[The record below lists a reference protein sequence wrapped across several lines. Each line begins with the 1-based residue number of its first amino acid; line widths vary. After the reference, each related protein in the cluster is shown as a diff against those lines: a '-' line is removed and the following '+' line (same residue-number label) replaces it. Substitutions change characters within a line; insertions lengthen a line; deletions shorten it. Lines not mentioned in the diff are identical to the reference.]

1 MSEEQQHDDAAKSK
15 GTGIGGMLTILGAY
29 FVKILCALLLGFIK
43 GVKFIVTEIKEL
55 ILFFARGVR
64 WLYRDLSAP
73 MKERMA
79 LNRELQREMNAA
91 RKIDHETY
99 KAASKKFWLSYIF
112 GKSGL
117 FFTSLNYLLPVISII
132 VLVSVIRYGKGIE
145 YGISV
150 EYKGKEIGVINAESD
165 FDEAGREIKQRIS
178 YAGAESDTF
187 DYSANLSLRLI
198 SGGDKMLTA
207 TQLANEMLAASD
219 EELSEAYGVYIDGN
233 FIGAVVDKDAIQEA
247 LDENLLKY
255 HIEGTVKDV
264 SYKSE
269 IEYNKGMYLA
279 GSVMSEKQMIKLLT
293 SKKKKKSVYVAQSDD
308 TSATIAQKFSMDVK
322 ELEDMNAGL
331 SQGVRAG
338 RLVNVNETE
347 SYLPIK
353 YIREIELM
361 TFLDY
366 ETIEVE
372 TSELNLGARETLVKG
387 ERGEKINNIEIT
399 YVDGKEY
406 ARKTV
411 ASKITKVPVVEQIG
425 IGTYTARPYSADTKL
440 YGTGQFAWPVDG
452 GWVSD
457 VFISDRNHKGFDI
470 AADMGTDIYAAG
482 DGVVVSAGWNPGGYG
497 YFVMIDH
504 LDGYQTVYAHM
515 SQVYAVV
522 DTQVKRGQ
530 LIGAVGSTGDSTG
543 PHCHFEVRY
552 MGVCY
557 DPAQFMYTA
566 DYTEDM
572 DLSERTTDIYG
583 ETAETTTTEAYDE
596 YSEYDEYDEY
606 DEEGETTTKKTTKKK
621 TTTKKTTTKKTTTK
635 KTTAKKKT
643 TTTTTVFDEY

>member
-1 MSEEQQHDDAAKSK
+1 MGNNELDEASSDKRDRI
-15 GTGIGGMLTILGAY
+15 GFGGMITIIGAY
-29 FVKILCALLLGFIK
+29 FAKVLSAIILGFYK
-43 GVKFIVTEIKEL
+43 GFRFIFTEIKEL
-55 ILFFARGVR
+55 FLLFAKAVR
-64 WLYRDLSAP
+64 WLFRDLTAP
-73 MKERMA
+73 MKERME
-79 LNRELQREMNAA
+79 LNRELQREMRAA
-91 RKIDHETY
+91 KKESPEAY
-99 KAASKKFWLSYIF
+99 SAASKKFWKSYLF

-117 FFTSLNYLLPVISII
+117 VFTSLNYLLPIVSIF
-132 VLVSVIRYGKGIE
+132 VLISVIRYGSGIE

-150 EYKGKEIGVINAESD
+150 EYKEKELGVINAESD
-165 FDEAGREIKQRIS
+165 YDEAAREVRQRIS
-178 YAGAESDTF
+178 YLGSDKEKQNI
-187 DYSANLSLRLI
+187 DLNAQLSLKLI
-198 SGGDKMLTA
+198 SGGDKMLSA
-207 TQLANEMLAASD
+207 KQLANEILSASD
-219 EELSEAYGVYIDGN
+219 EELTEAYGVYIDGA
-233 FIGAVVDKDAIQEA
+233 FVGAVTDKDTVQEA

-255 HIEGTVKDV
+255 PIEGVVKDV
-264 SYKSE
+264 SYKND
-269 IEYNKGMYLA
+269 IEYASGMYLS
-279 GSVMSEKQMIKLLT
+279 GSVLDTKQMIKLLT
-293 SKKKKKSVYVAQSDD
+293 SSKKKKAVYVAQSDD

-331 SQGVRAG
+331 SKKCRPG
-338 RLVNVNETE
+338 RLINVTETE
-347 SYLPIK
+347 SYLPIQ
-353 YIREIELM
+353 YTREMELIS
-361 TFLDY
+361 FLDY

-387 ERGEKINNIEIT
+387 ERGEKVNSIEIT

-411 ASKITKVPVVEQIG
+411 KSKITKVPVVEQIG

-482 DGVVVSAGWNPGGYG
+482 DGEVVSAGWNPGGYG

-515 SQVYAVV
+515 SQVYA
-522 DTQVKRGQ
+522 TTGTPVKRGQ

-552 MGVCY
+552 MGICY
-557 DPAQFMYTA
+557 DPAKFMYTA

-572 DLSERTTDIYG
+572 DLSERTTTAVVTDEYG
-583 ETAETTTTEAYDE
+583 NVITNETTTVTAVETDESTE
-596 YSEYDEYDEY
+596 S
-606 DEEGETTTKKTTKKK
+606 TKK

-635 KTTAKKKT
+635 KETTKKT
-643 TTTTTVFDEY
+643 TTTKTAVEQATH

>member
-1 MSEEQQHDDAAKSK
+1 MSDEQQNASSADNQKSP
-15 GTGIGGMLTILGAY
+15 GFGGMLTILGAY
-29 FVKILCALLLGFIK
+29 FPKLIAAILLGFISRLQIH
-43 GVKFIVTEIKEL
+43 FTEIKY
-55 ILFFARGVR
+55 ISVLFAKAVR
-64 WLYRDLSAP
+64 WIFRDLTAP
-73 MKERMA
+73 MKERIA
-79 LNRELQREMNAA
+79 LNHELQKEMAA
-91 RKIDHETY
+91 AKKTNHEAY
-99 KAASKKFWLSYIF
+99 KAASKKFWLSYLF

-117 FFTSLNYLLPVISII
+117 VFTSLNYLLPVVSII
-132 VLVSVIRYGKGIE
+132 ILISVIRYGKSME
-145 YGISV
+145 YGIRV
-150 EYKGKEIGVINAESD
+150 EYKGQELGVINAEAD
-165 FDEAGREIKQRIS
+165 YDEAAREVKQRIS
-178 YAGAESDTF
+178 YAGEETDTF
-187 DYSANLSLRLI
+187 DLNANFSLKLI
-198 SGGDKMLTA
+198 SGGDKMLSSK
-207 TQLANEMLAASD
+207 QLANEILSASD
-219 EELSEAYGVYIDGN
+219 EELSEAYGVYIDGV
-233 FIGAVVDKDAIQEA
+233 FVGAVKDKDPIQEA

-255 HIEGTVKDV
+255 PIEGIVKDV
-264 SYKSE
+264 SYKNN
-269 IEYNKGMYLA
+269 IEYTKGMFLA
-279 GSVMSEKQMIKLLT
+279 ESVLPERQMIKLLT
-293 SKKKKKSVYVAQSDD
+293 SSKKKKAVYVAQSDD
-308 TSATIAQKFSMDVK
+308 TSATIAQKFSMNVR

-331 SQGVRAG
+331 SKGCRAG
-338 RLVNVNETE
+338 RLINVNETE

-353 YIREIELM
+353 YIREMELVS
-361 TFLDY
+361 FLDY

-372 TSELNLGARETLVKG
+372 TSELNLGTRETLVKG
-387 ERGEKINNIEIT
+387 ERGEKVNSIEIT

-411 ASKITKVPVVEQIG
+411 GSKITKVPVVEQIG

-530 LIGAVGSTGDSTG
+530 LIGAIGSTGDSTG

-583 ETAETTTTEAYDE
+583 ETVTTTTAEDYYDE
-596 YSEYDEYDEY
+596 YG
-606 DEEGETTTKKTTKKK
+606 EETEETES
-621 TTTKKTTTKKTTTK
+621 TTKKTTTKKKSKKTTTK
-635 KTTAKKKT
+635 KNSTAKKT
-643 TTTTTVFDEY
+643 TTTTAEPTEKATH

>member
-1 MSEEQQHDDAAKSK
+1 MSDEQQNLSDSKSSESA
-15 GTGIGGMLTILGAY
+15 GFGGMLTIVGAY
-29 FVKILCALLLGFIK
+29 FLKVLSAVLLGFIK
-43 GVKFIVTEIKEL
+43 GLGFIFTELKELL
-55 ILFFARGVR
+55 ILFAKAIR
-64 WLYRDLSAP
+64 WIFRDLTAP
-73 MKERMA
+73 MKERIA
-79 LNRELQREMNAA
+79 LNRELQKEMAA
-91 RKIDHETY
+91 AKKIDQTAY
-99 KAASKKFWLSYIF
+99 KAASRKFWKSYIF

-117 FFTSLNYLLPVISII
+117 FFTSLNYLLPIISII
-132 VLVSVIRYGKGIE
+132 ILISVIRYGSGIE

-150 EYKGKEIGVINAESD
+150 EYKGKELGVINAESD
-165 FDEAGREIKQRIS
+165 YDEASREIKQRIS
-178 YAGAESDTF
+178 YAGADSDSF
-187 DYSANLSLRLI
+187 DLNADLSLKLI
-198 SGGDKMLTA
+198 SGEDKMLTA
-207 TQLANEMLAASD
+207 RQLANEILAASD
-219 EELSEAYGVYIDGN
+219 EELSEGFGVYIDGN
-233 FIGAVVDKDAIQEA
+233 FVGAVKDKDAVQEA

-255 HIEGTVKDV
+255 PIEGVVKEV
-264 SYKSE
+264 TYKND
-269 IEYNKGMYLA
+269 IEYVKGMFLT
-279 GSVMSEKQMIKLLT
+279 GSVLPEKQMIKLLT
-293 SKKKKKSVYVAQSDD
+293 SSKKKKAVYVAQSDD
-308 TSATIAQKFSMDVK
+308 TSATIAQKFSMDVN

-331 SQGVRAG
+331 SKACRPG
-338 RLVNVNETE
+338 RLVNVTETE

-353 YIREIELM
+353 YIREIELIS
-361 TFLDY
+361 FLDY

-372 TSELNLGARETLVKG
+372 TSELNLGTRETLVKG
-387 ERGEKINNIEIT
+387 ERGEKVNNIEIT

-406 ARKTV
+406 ARRNV
-411 ASKITKVPVVEQIG
+411 GSKITKVPVVEQIG
-425 IGTYTARPYSADTKL
+425 IGTYKARPYSADTKL

-470 AADMGTDIYAAG
+470 AADTGTDIYAAG

-515 SQVYAVV
+515 SQVYAIV

-572 DLSERTTDIYG
+572 DVSERTTDIYG
-583 ETAETTTTEAYDE
+583 ETAETTTTTVLDE
-596 YSEYDEYDEY
+596 LTESISEE
-606 DEEGETTTKKTTKKK
+606 KTTK
-621 TTTKKTTTKKTTTK
+621 KKTTTK

-643 TTTTTVFDEY
+643 TTTTSVYVERATH

>member
-1 MSEEQQHDDAAKSK
+1 MSDEQQNASSADNQKSP
-15 GTGIGGMLTILGAY
+15 GFGGMLTILGAY
-29 FVKILCALLLGFIK
+29 FLKLIAAILLGFISSF
-43 GVKFIVTEIKEL
+43 KFIFTEIKY
-55 ILFFARGVR
+55 ISVLFAKAVR
-64 WLYRDLSAP
+64 WIFRDLTAP
-73 MKERMA
+73 MKERIA
-79 LNRELQREMNAA
+79 LNHELQKEMAA
-91 RKIDHETY
+91 AKKTNHEAY
-99 KAASKKFWLSYIF
+99 KAASKKFWLSYLF

-117 FFTSLNYLLPVISII
+117 VFTSLNYLLPVVSII
-132 VLVSVIRYGKGIE
+132 ILISVIRYGKSME
-145 YGISV
+145 YGIRV
-150 EYKGKEIGVINAESD
+150 EYKGQELGVINAEAD
-165 FDEAGREIKQRIS
+165 YDEAAREVKQRIS
-178 YAGAESDTF
+178 YAGEETDTF
-187 DYSANLSLRLI
+187 DLNANFSLKLI
-198 SGGDKMLTA
+198 SGGDKMLSSK
-207 TQLANEMLAASD
+207 QLANEILSASD
-219 EELSEAYGVYIDGN
+219 EELSEAYGVYIDGV
-233 FIGAVVDKDAIQEA
+233 FVGAVKDKDPIQEA

-255 HIEGTVKDV
+255 PIEGIVKDV
-264 SYKSE
+264 SYKNN
-269 IEYNKGMYLA
+269 IEYTKGMFLA
-279 GSVMSEKQMIKLLT
+279 ESVLPERQMIKLLT
-293 SKKKKKSVYVAQSDD
+293 SSKKKKAVYVAQSDD
-308 TSATIAQKFSMDVK
+308 TSATIAQKFSMNVR

-331 SQGVRAG
+331 SKGCRAG
-338 RLVNVNETE
+338 RLINVNETE

-353 YIREIELM
+353 YIREMELVS
-361 TFLDY
+361 FLDY

-372 TSELNLGARETLVKG
+372 TSELNLGTRETLVKG
-387 ERGEKINNIEIT
+387 ERGEKVNSIEIT

-411 ASKITKVPVVEQIG
+411 GSKITKVPVVEQIG
-425 IGTYTARPYSADTKL
+425 IGTYKARPYSADTKL

-530 LIGAVGSTGDSTG
+530 LIGAIGSTGDSTG

-583 ETAETTTTEAYDE
+583 ETVTTTTAEDYYDE
-596 YSEYDEYDEY
+596 YG
-606 DEEGETTTKKTTKKK
+606 EETEETES
-621 TTTKKTTTKKTTTK
+621 TTKKTTTKKKSKKTTTK
-635 KTTAKKKT
+635 KNSTAKKT
-643 TTTTTVFDEY
+643 TTTTAEPTEKATH

>member
-1 MSEEQQHDDAAKSK
+1 MSDEQQNLSDSKSSESA
-15 GTGIGGMLTILGAY
+15 GFGGMLTIVGAY
-29 FVKILCALLLGFIK
+29 FLKVLSAVLLGFIK
-43 GVKFIVTEIKEL
+43 GLGFIFTELKELL
-55 ILFFARGVR
+55 ILFAKAIR
-64 WLYRDLSAP
+64 WIFRDLTAP
-73 MKERMA
+73 MKERIA
-79 LNRELQREMNAA
+79 LNRELQKEMAA
-91 RKIDHETY
+91 AKKIDRTAY
-99 KAASKKFWLSYIF
+99 KAASRKFWKSYIF

-117 FFTSLNYLLPVISII
+117 FFTSLNYLLPIISII
-132 VLVSVIRYGKGIE
+132 ILISVIRYGSGIE

-150 EYKGKEIGVINAESD
+150 EYKGKELGVINAESD
-165 FDEAGREIKQRIS
+165 YDEASREIKQRIS
-178 YAGAESDTF
+178 YAGADSDSF
-187 DYSANLSLRLI
+187 DLNADLSLKLI
-198 SGGDKMLTA
+198 SGEDKMLTA
-207 TQLANEMLAASD
+207 RQLANEILAASD
-219 EELSEAYGVYIDGN
+219 EELSEGFGVYIDGN
-233 FIGAVVDKDAIQEA
+233 FVGAVKDKDAVQEA

-255 HIEGTVKDV
+255 PIEGVVKEV
-264 SYKSE
+264 TYKND
-269 IEYNKGMYLA
+269 IEYVKGMFLT
-279 GSVMSEKQMIKLLT
+279 GSVLPEKQMIKLLT
-293 SKKKKKSVYVAQSDD
+293 SSKKKKAVYVAQSDD
-308 TSATIAQKFSMDVK
+308 TSATIAQKFSMDVN

-331 SQGVRAG
+331 SKACRPG
-338 RLVNVNETE
+338 RLVNVTETE

-353 YIREIELM
+353 YIREIELIS
-361 TFLDY
+361 FLDY

-372 TSELNLGARETLVKG
+372 TSELNLGTRETLVKG
-387 ERGEKINNIEIT
+387 ERGEKVNNIEIT

-406 ARKTV
+406 ARRNV
-411 ASKITKVPVVEQIG
+411 GSKITKVPVVEQIG
-425 IGTYTARPYSADTKL
+425 IGTYKARPYSADTKL

-515 SQVYAVV
+515 SQVYAIV

-572 DLSERTTDIYG
+572 DVSERTTDIYG
-583 ETAETTTTEAYDE
+583 ETAETTTTTVLDE
-596 YSEYDEYDEY
+596 LTESISEE
-606 DEEGETTTKKTTKKK
+606 KTTK
-621 TTTKKTTTKKTTTK
+621 KKTTTK

-643 TTTTTVFDEY
+643 TTTTSVYVERATH

>member
-1 MSEEQQHDDAAKSK
+1 MGNGELDEASHDKRDR
-15 GTGIGGMLTILGAY
+15 IGFGGLITIIGAY
-29 FVKILCALLLGFIK
+29 FAKVLSAIVLGIIK
-43 GVKFIVTEIKEL
+43 GFRFIFTEIKEL
-55 ILFFARGVR
+55 FILFLKTVR
-64 WLYRDLSAP
+64 WLFRDLTAP
-73 MKERMA
+73 MKERA
-79 LNRELQREMNAA
+79 ELNRELQRDMRAA
-91 RKIDHETY
+91 KKESPEAY
-99 KAASKKFWLSYIF
+99 SAASKKFWRSYLF

-117 FFTSLNYLLPVISII
+117 VFTSLNYLLP
-132 VLVSVIRYGKGIE
+132 LVSIFVLISVLRYGTSLE

-150 EYKGKEIGVINAESD
+150 RHNNKELGVINAEAD
-165 FDEAGREIKQRIS
+165 YDEAVREVKQRLS
-178 YAGAESDTF
+178 YTGSDEEPVDLNADF
-187 DYSANLSLRLI
+187 SLKLI
-198 SGGDKMLTA
+198 SGEDKILNSK
-207 TQLANEMLAASD
+207 QLANAILSSSD
-219 EELSEAYGVYIDGN
+219 EELTEAYGVYIDGS
-233 FIGAVVDKDAIQEA
+233 FVGAVTDKDAVQEA

-255 HIEGTVKDV
+255 PIEGVVKDV
-264 SYKSE
+264 SYKND
-269 IEYNKGMYLA
+269 IEYTKGMYLS
-279 GSVMSEKQMIKLLT
+279 GSVLDDKQMIKLLT
-293 SKKKKKSVYVAQSDD
+293 SSKKKKAVYIAQSGD
-308 TSATIAQKFSMDVK
+308 TSALIAQKFSMDVK

-331 SQGVRAG
+331 SKKCRPG
-338 RLVNVNETE
+338 RLVNVTETE

-353 YIREIELM
+353 YTREMELIS
-361 TFLDY
+361 FLDY

-387 ERGEKINNIEIT
+387 ERGEKVNSIEIT

-411 ASKITKVPVVEQIG
+411 KSKITKVPVVEQIG

-482 DGVVVSAGWNPGGYG
+482 DGEVVSAGWNPGGYG

-515 SQVYAVV
+515 SQVYA
-522 DTQVKRGQ
+522 TTGTTVKRGQ

-552 MGVCY
+552 MGICY
-557 DPAQFMYTA
+557 DPAKFMYTA

-572 DLSERTTDIYG
+572 DLTARTSTAAVDESG
-583 ETAETTTTEAYDE
+583 NTVTTETTAVTSVSTSSSAKKSTTKKATSKKTSTTTTKA
-596 YSEYDEYDEY
+596 
-606 DEEGETTTKKTTKKK
+606 KKTKEATH
-621 TTTKKTTTKKTTTK
+621 
-635 KTTAKKKT
+635 
-643 TTTTTVFDEY
+643 

>member
-1 MSEEQQHDDAAKSK
+1 MSDEQQNLSDSKSSESA
-15 GTGIGGMLTILGAY
+15 GFGGMLTIVGAY
-29 FVKILCALLLGFIK
+29 FLKVLSAVLLGFIK
-43 GVKFIVTEIKEL
+43 GLGFIFTELKELL
-55 ILFFARGVR
+55 ILFAKAIR
-64 WLYRDLSAP
+64 WIFRDLTAP
-73 MKERMA
+73 MKERIA
-79 LNRELQREMNAA
+79 LNRELQKEMAA
-91 RKIDHETY
+91 AKKIDQTAY
-99 KAASKKFWLSYIF
+99 KAASRKFWKSYIF

-117 FFTSLNYLLPVISII
+117 FFTSLNYLLPIISII
-132 VLVSVIRYGKGIE
+132 ILISVIRYGSGIE

-150 EYKGKEIGVINAESD
+150 EYKGKELGVINAESD
-165 FDEAGREIKQRIS
+165 YDEASREIKQRIS
-178 YAGAESDTF
+178 YAGADSDSF
-187 DYSANLSLRLI
+187 DLNADLSLKLI
-198 SGGDKMLTA
+198 SGEDKMLTA
-207 TQLANEMLAASD
+207 RQLANEILAASD
-219 EELSEAYGVYIDGN
+219 EELSEGFGVYIDGN
-233 FIGAVVDKDAIQEA
+233 FIGAVKDKDAVQEA

-255 HIEGTVKDV
+255 PIEGVVKEV
-264 SYKSE
+264 TYKND
-269 IEYNKGMYLA
+269 IEYVKGMFLT
-279 GSVMSEKQMIKLLT
+279 GSVLPEKQMIKLLT
-293 SKKKKKSVYVAQSDD
+293 SSKKKKAVYVAQSDD
-308 TSATIAQKFSMDVK
+308 TSATIAQKFSMDVN

-331 SQGVRAG
+331 SKACRPG
-338 RLVNVNETE
+338 RLVNVTETE

-353 YIREIELM
+353 YIREIELIS
-361 TFLDY
+361 FLDY

-372 TSELNLGARETLVKG
+372 TSELNLGTRETLVKG
-387 ERGEKINNIEIT
+387 ERGEKVNNIEIT

-406 ARKTV
+406 ARRNV
-411 ASKITKVPVVEQIG
+411 GSKITKVPVVEQIG
-425 IGTYTARPYSADTKL
+425 IGTYKARPYSADTKL

-515 SQVYAVV
+515 SQVYAIV

-572 DLSERTTDIYG
+572 DVSERTTDIYG
-583 ETAETTTTEAYDE
+583 ETAETTTTTVLDE
-596 YSEYDEYDEY
+596 LTESISEE
-606 DEEGETTTKKTTKKK
+606 
-621 TTTKKTTTKKTTTK
+621 

-643 TTTTTVFDEY
+643 TTTTSVYVERATH

>member
-1 MSEEQQHDDAAKSK
+1 MMSDEQQNEPLTEESK
-15 GTGIGGMLTILGAY
+15 GAGFGGMLTILGAY
-29 FVKILCALLLGFIK
+29 FLKVLTAILLGFIR
-43 GVKFIVTEIKEL
+43 GLGFIFTEIKEL
-55 ILFFARGVR
+55 FILFAKALR
-64 WLYRDLSAP
+64 WIFRDLSAP
-73 MKERMA
+73 MKERIA
-79 LNRELQREMNAA
+79 LNRELQREMAA
-91 RKIDHETY
+91 AKKIDQDAY
-99 KAASKKFWLSYIF
+99 KAASKKFWKSYLF

-117 FFTSLNYLLPVISII
+117 IFTSLNYLLPIVSII
-132 VLVSVIRYGKGIE
+132 ILISVIRYGSGIE

-150 EYKGKEIGVINAESD
+150 EYKGKELGVINSESEY
-165 FDEAGREIKQRIS
+165 DEASREIRQRIS
-178 YAGAESDTF
+178 YAGADSDSF
-187 DYSANLSLRLI
+187 DLNADLSLKLI
-198 SGGDKMLTA
+198 SGGDKMLSSK
-207 TQLANEMLAASD
+207 QLANEILAASD
-219 EELSEAYGVYIDGN
+219 EELSEGYGVYIDGT
-233 FIGAVVDKDAIQEA
+233 FVGAVKDKDAVQEA

-255 HIEGTVKDV
+255 PIEGVVKDV
-264 SYKSE
+264 SYKND
-269 IEYNKGMYLA
+269 IEYAKGMYLA
-279 GSVMSEKQMIKLLT
+279 GSVLPERQMIKLLT
-293 SKKKKKSVYVAQSDD
+293 SSKKKKAVYVAQSGD

-331 SQGVRAG
+331 SKACRTG
-338 RLVNVNETE
+338 RLVNVTETE

-353 YIREIELM
+353 YIREIELIS
-361 TFLDY
+361 FLDY

-372 TSELNLGARETLVKG
+372 TSELNLGTRETLVKG
-387 ERGEKINNIEIT
+387 ERGEKVNSVEIT

-406 ARKTV
+406 ARRNV
-411 ASKITKVPVVEQIG
+411 GSKITKVPVVEQIG
-425 IGTYTARPYSADTKL
+425 IGTYKARPYSADTKL

-572 DLSERTTDIYG
+572 DLSERTTDING
-583 ETAETTTTEAYDE
+583 ETVTTTTTTAVG
-596 YSEYDEYDEY
+596 EYDEYGEDDELT
-606 DEEGETTTKKTTKKK
+606 ESTSKKTTKKK
-621 TTTKKTTTKKTTTK
+621 TTTKKTTTKKQ
-635 KTTAKKKT
+635 T
-643 TTTTTVFDEY
+643 TTTTTEFVEKATH

>member
-1 MSEEQQHDDAAKSK
+1 MGNGELDEASPDKRDR
-15 GTGIGGMLTILGAY
+15 IGFGGLITIIGAY
-29 FVKILCALLLGFIK
+29 FAKVLSAIVLGIIK
-43 GVKFIVTEIKEL
+43 GFRFIFTEIKEL
-55 ILFFARGVR
+55 FILFLKTVR
-64 WLYRDLSAP
+64 WLFRDLTAP
-73 MKERMA
+73 MKERA
-79 LNRELQREMNAA
+79 ELNRELQRDMRAA
-91 RKIDHETY
+91 KKESPEAY
-99 KAASKKFWLSYIF
+99 SAASKKFWRSYLF

-117 FFTSLNYLLPVISII
+117 VFTSLNYLLP
-132 VLVSVIRYGKGIE
+132 LVSIFVLISVLRYGTFLE

-150 EYKGKEIGVINAESD
+150 RHNNKELGVINAEAD
-165 FDEAGREIKQRIS
+165 YDEAVREVKQRLS
-178 YAGAESDTF
+178 YTGSDEEPVDLNADF
-187 DYSANLSLRLI
+187 SLKLI
-198 SGGDKMLTA
+198 SGEDKILNSK
-207 TQLANEMLAASD
+207 QLANAILSSSD
-219 EELSEAYGVYIDGN
+219 EELTEAYGVYIDGS
-233 FIGAVVDKDAIQEA
+233 FVGAVTDKDAVQEA

-255 HIEGTVKDV
+255 PIEGVVKDV
-264 SYKSE
+264 SYKND
-269 IEYNKGMYLA
+269 IEYAKGMYLS
-279 GSVMSEKQMIKLLT
+279 GSVLDDKQMIKLLT
-293 SKKKKKSVYVAQSDD
+293 SSKKKKAVYIAQSGD
-308 TSATIAQKFSMDVK
+308 TSALIAQKFSMDVK

-331 SQGVRAG
+331 SKKCRPG
-338 RLVNVNETE
+338 RLVNVTETE

-353 YIREIELM
+353 YTREMELIS
-361 TFLDY
+361 FLDY

-387 ERGEKINNIEIT
+387 ERGEKVNSIEIT

-411 ASKITKVPVVEQIG
+411 KSKITKVPVVEQIG

-482 DGVVVSAGWNPGGYG
+482 DGEVVSAGWNPGGYG

-515 SQVYAVV
+515 SQVYA
-522 DTQVKRGQ
+522 TTGTTVKRGQ

-552 MGVCY
+552 MGICY
-557 DPAQFMYTA
+557 DPAKFMYTA

-572 DLSERTTDIYG
+572 DLTARTS
-583 ETAETTTTEAYDE
+583 TAAADESGNTVTTETTAVTSVSTSSSAKK
-596 YSEYDEYDEY
+596 S
-606 DEEGETTTKKTTKKK
+606 TTKKTTSKKTST
-621 TTTKKTTTKKTTTK
+621 TTTKAKKTKEATH
-635 KTTAKKKT
+635 
-643 TTTTTVFDEY
+643 

>member
-1 MSEEQQHDDAAKSK
+1 MSDEQQNLSDSKSSESA
-15 GTGIGGMLTILGAY
+15 GFGGMLTIVGAY
-29 FVKILCALLLGFIK
+29 FLKVLSAVLLGFIK
-43 GVKFIVTEIKEL
+43 GLGFIFTELKELL
-55 ILFFARGVR
+55 ILFAKAIR
-64 WLYRDLSAP
+64 WIFRDLTAP
-73 MKERMA
+73 MKERIA
-79 LNRELQREMNAA
+79 LNRELQKEMAA
-91 RKIDHETY
+91 AKKIDQTAY
-99 KAASKKFWLSYIF
+99 KAASRKFWKSYIF

-117 FFTSLNYLLPVISII
+117 FFTSLNYLLPIISII
-132 VLVSVIRYGKGIE
+132 ILISVIRYGSGIE

-150 EYKGKEIGVINAESD
+150 EYKGKELGVINAESD
-165 FDEAGREIKQRIS
+165 YDEASREIKQRIS
-178 YAGAESDTF
+178 YAGADSDSF
-187 DYSANLSLRLI
+187 DLNADLSLKLI
-198 SGGDKMLTA
+198 SGEDKMLTA
-207 TQLANEMLAASD
+207 RQLANEILAASD
-219 EELSEAYGVYIDGN
+219 EELSEGFGVYIDGN
-233 FIGAVVDKDAIQEA
+233 FIGAVKDKDAVQEA

-255 HIEGTVKDV
+255 PIEGVVKEV
-264 SYKSE
+264 TYKND
-269 IEYNKGMYLA
+269 IEYVKGMFLT
-279 GSVMSEKQMIKLLT
+279 GSVLPEKQMIKLLT
-293 SKKKKKSVYVAQSDD
+293 SSKKKKAVYVAQSDD
-308 TSATIAQKFSMDVK
+308 TSATIAQKFSMDVN

-331 SQGVRAG
+331 SKACRPG
-338 RLVNVNETE
+338 RLVNVTETE

-353 YIREIELM
+353 YIREIELIS
-361 TFLDY
+361 FLDY

-372 TSELNLGARETLVKG
+372 TSELNLGTRETLVKG
-387 ERGEKINNIEIT
+387 ERGEKVNNIEIT

-406 ARKTV
+406 ARRNV
-411 ASKITKVPVVEQIG
+411 GSKITKVPVVEQIG
-425 IGTYTARPYSADTKL
+425 IGTYKARPYSADTKL

-482 DGVVVSAGWNPGGYG
+482 DGVVVSARWNPGGYG

-515 SQVYAVV
+515 SQVYAIV

-530 LIGAVGSTGDSTG
+530 LIGAIGSTGDSTG

-572 DLSERTTDIYG
+572 DVSERTTDIYG
-583 ETAETTTTEAYDE
+583 ETAETTTTTVLDE
-596 YSEYDEYDEY
+596 LTESISEE
-606 DEEGETTTKKTTKKK
+606 KTTK
-621 TTTKKTTTKKTTTK
+621 KKTTTK

-643 TTTTTVFDEY
+643 TTITSVYVERATH

>member
-1 MSEEQQHDDAAKSK
+1 MSDEQQNLSDSKSSESA
-15 GTGIGGMLTILGAY
+15 GFGGMLTIVGAY
-29 FVKILCALLLGFIK
+29 FLKVLSAVLLGFIK
-43 GVKFIVTEIKEL
+43 GLGFIFTELKELL
-55 ILFFARGVR
+55 ILFAKAIR
-64 WLYRDLSAP
+64 WIFRDLTAP
-73 MKERMA
+73 MKERIA
-79 LNRELQREMNAA
+79 LNRELQKEMAA
-91 RKIDHETY
+91 AKKIDQTAY
-99 KAASKKFWLSYIF
+99 KAASRKFWKSYIF

-117 FFTSLNYLLPVISII
+117 FFTSLNYLLPIISII
-132 VLVSVIRYGKGIE
+132 ILISVIRYGSGIE

-150 EYKGKEIGVINAESD
+150 EYKGKELGVINAESD
-165 FDEAGREIKQRIS
+165 YDEASREIKQRIS
-178 YAGAESDTF
+178 YAGADSDSF
-187 DYSANLSLRLI
+187 DLNADLSLKLI
-198 SGGDKMLTA
+198 SGEDKMLTA
-207 TQLANEMLAASD
+207 RQLANEILAASD
-219 EELSEAYGVYIDGN
+219 EELSEGFGVYIDGN
-233 FIGAVVDKDAIQEA
+233 FIGAVKDKDAVQEA

-255 HIEGTVKDV
+255 PIEGVVKEV
-264 SYKSE
+264 TYKND
-269 IEYNKGMYLA
+269 IEYVKGMFLT
-279 GSVMSEKQMIKLLT
+279 GSVLPEKQMIKLLT
-293 SKKKKKSVYVAQSDD
+293 SSKKKKAVYVAQSDD
-308 TSATIAQKFSMDVK
+308 TSATIAQKFSMDVN

-331 SQGVRAG
+331 SKACRPG
-338 RLVNVNETE
+338 RLVNVTETE

-353 YIREIELM
+353 YIREIELIS
-361 TFLDY
+361 FLDY

-372 TSELNLGARETLVKG
+372 TSELNLGTRETLVKG
-387 ERGEKINNIEIT
+387 ERGEKVNNIEIT

-406 ARKTV
+406 ARRNV
-411 ASKITKVPVVEQIG
+411 GSKITKVPVVEQIG
-425 IGTYTARPYSADTKL
+425 IGTYKARPYSADTKL

-515 SQVYAVV
+515 SQVYAIV

-530 LIGAVGSTGDSTG
+530 LIGAIGSTGDSTG

-572 DLSERTTDIYG
+572 DVSERTTDIYG
-583 ETAETTTTEAYDE
+583 ETAETTTTTVLDE
-596 YSEYDEYDEY
+596 LTESISEE
-606 DEEGETTTKKTTKKK
+606 KTTK
-621 TTTKKTTTKKTTTK
+621 KKTTTK

-643 TTTTTVFDEY
+643 TTTTSVYVERATH

>member
-1 MSEEQQHDDAAKSK
+1 MSDEQQNASSADNQKSP
-15 GTGIGGMLTILGAY
+15 GFGGMLTILGAY
-29 FVKILCALLLGFIK
+29 FLKLIAAILLGFISSF
-43 GVKFIVTEIKEL
+43 KFIFTEIKY
-55 ILFFARGVR
+55 ISVLFAKAVR
-64 WLYRDLSAP
+64 WIFRDLTAP
-73 MKERMA
+73 MKERIA
-79 LNRELQREMNAA
+79 LNHELQKEMAA
-91 RKIDHETY
+91 AKKTNHEAY
-99 KAASKKFWLSYIF
+99 KAASKKFWLSYLF

-117 FFTSLNYLLPVISII
+117 VFTSLNYLLPVVSII
-132 VLVSVIRYGKGIE
+132 ILISVIRYGKSME
-145 YGISV
+145 YGIRV
-150 EYKGKEIGVINAESD
+150 EYKGQELGVINAEAD
-165 FDEAGREIKQRIS
+165 YDEAAREVKQRIS
-178 YAGAESDTF
+178 YAGEETDTF
-187 DYSANLSLRLI
+187 DLNANFSLKLI
-198 SGGDKMLTA
+198 SGGDKMLSSK
-207 TQLANEMLAASD
+207 QLANEILSASD
-219 EELSEAYGVYIDGN
+219 EELSEAYGVYIDGV
-233 FIGAVVDKDAIQEA
+233 FVGAVKDKDPIQEA

-255 HIEGTVKDV
+255 PIEGIVKDV
-264 SYKSE
+264 SYKNN
-269 IEYNKGMYLA
+269 IEYTKGMFLA
-279 GSVMSEKQMIKLLT
+279 GSVLPERQMIKLLT
-293 SKKKKKSVYVAQSDD
+293 SSKKKKAVYVAQSDD
-308 TSATIAQKFSMDVK
+308 TSATIAQKFSMNVR

-331 SQGVRAG
+331 SKGCRAG
-338 RLVNVNETE
+338 RLINVNETE

-353 YIREIELM
+353 YIREMELVS
-361 TFLDY
+361 FLDY

-372 TSELNLGARETLVKG
+372 TSELNLGTRETLVKG
-387 ERGEKINNIEIT
+387 ERGEKVNSIEIT

-411 ASKITKVPVVEQIG
+411 GSKITKVPVVEQIG
-425 IGTYTARPYSADTKL
+425 IGTYKARPYSADTKL

-530 LIGAVGSTGDSTG
+530 LIGAIGSTGDSTG

-583 ETAETTTTEAYDE
+583 ETVTTTTAEDYYDE
-596 YSEYDEYDEY
+596 YG
-606 DEEGETTTKKTTKKK
+606 EETEETES
-621 TTTKKTTTKKTTTK
+621 TTKKTTTKKKSKKTTTK
-635 KTTAKKKT
+635 KNSTAKKT
-643 TTTTTVFDEY
+643 TTTTAEPTEKATH

>member
-1 MSEEQQHDDAAKSK
+1 MSDEQQNLSDSKSSESA
-15 GTGIGGMLTILGAY
+15 GFGGMLTIVGAY
-29 FVKILCALLLGFIK
+29 FLKVLSAVLLGFIK
-43 GVKFIVTEIKEL
+43 GLGFIFTELKELL
-55 ILFFARGVR
+55 ILFAKAIR
-64 WLYRDLSAP
+64 WIFRDLTAP
-73 MKERMA
+73 MKERIA
-79 LNRELQREMNAA
+79 LNRELQKEMAA
-91 RKIDHETY
+91 AKKIDQTAY
-99 KAASKKFWLSYIF
+99 KAASRKFWKSYIF

-117 FFTSLNYLLPVISII
+117 FFTSLNYLLPIISII
-132 VLVSVIRYGKGIE
+132 ILISVIRYGSGIE

-150 EYKGKEIGVINAESD
+150 EYKGKELGVINAESD
-165 FDEAGREIKQRIS
+165 YDEASREIKQRIS
-178 YAGAESDTF
+178 YAGADSDSF
-187 DYSANLSLRLI
+187 DLNADLSLKLI
-198 SGGDKMLTA
+198 SGEDKMLTA
-207 TQLANEMLAASD
+207 RQLANEILAASD
-219 EELSEAYGVYIDGN
+219 EELSEGFGVYIDGN
-233 FIGAVVDKDAIQEA
+233 FIGAVKDKDAVQEA

-255 HIEGTVKDV
+255 PIEGVVKEV
-264 SYKSE
+264 TYKND
-269 IEYNKGMYLA
+269 IEYVKGMFLT
-279 GSVMSEKQMIKLLT
+279 GSVLPEKQMIKLLT
-293 SKKKKKSVYVAQSDD
+293 SSKKKKAVYVAQSDD
-308 TSATIAQKFSMDVK
+308 TSATIAQKFSMDVN

-331 SQGVRAG
+331 SKACRPG
-338 RLVNVNETE
+338 RLVNVTETE

-353 YIREIELM
+353 YIREIELIS
-361 TFLDY
+361 FLDY

-372 TSELNLGARETLVKG
+372 TSELNLGTRETLVKG
-387 ERGEKINNIEIT
+387 ERGEKVNNIEIT

-406 ARKTV
+406 ARRNV
-411 ASKITKVPVVEQIG
+411 GSKITKVPVVEQIG
-425 IGTYTARPYSADTKL
+425 IGTYKARPYSADTKL

-515 SQVYAVV
+515 SQVYAIV

-572 DLSERTTDIYG
+572 DVSERTTDIYG
-583 ETAETTTTEAYDE
+583 ETAETTTTTVLDE
-596 YSEYDEYDEY
+596 LTESISEE
-606 DEEGETTTKKTTKKK
+606 KTTK
-621 TTTKKTTTKKTTTK
+621 KKTTTK

-643 TTTTTVFDEY
+643 TTTTSVYVERATH

>member
-1 MSEEQQHDDAAKSK
+1 MSDEQQNEPLTEESK
-15 GTGIGGMLTILGAY
+15 GAGFGGMLTILGAY
-29 FVKILCALLLGFIK
+29 FLKVLTAILLGFIK
-43 GVKFIVTEIKEL
+43 GLGFIFTEIKEL
-55 ILFFARGVR
+55 FILFAKALR
-64 WLYRDLSAP
+64 WIFRDLSAP
-73 MKERMA
+73 MKERIA
-79 LNRELQREMNAA
+79 LNRELQREMAA
-91 RKIDHETY
+91 AKKIDQDAY
-99 KAASKKFWLSYIF
+99 KAASKRFWKSYLF

-117 FFTSLNYLLPVISII
+117 VFTSLNYLLPIVSII
-132 VLVSVIRYGKGIE
+132 ILISVIRYGSGIE
-145 YGISV
+145 YGISI
-150 EYKGKEIGVINAESD
+150 EYKGKELGVINSESEY
-165 FDEAGREIKQRIS
+165 DEASREIRQRIS
-178 YAGAESDTF
+178 YAGADSDSF
-187 DYSANLSLRLI
+187 DLNADLSLKLI
-198 SGGDKMLTA
+198 SGGDKMLSSK
-207 TQLANEMLAASD
+207 QLANEILAASD
-219 EELSEAYGVYIDGN
+219 EELSEGYGVYIDGT
-233 FIGAVVDKDAIQEA
+233 FVGAVKDKDAVQEA

-255 HIEGTVKDV
+255 PIEGVVKDV
-264 SYKSE
+264 SYKND
-269 IEYNKGMYLA
+269 IEYAKGMYLA
-279 GSVMSEKQMIKLLT
+279 GSVLPERQMIKLLT
-293 SKKKKKSVYVAQSDD
+293 SSKKKKAVYVAQSGD

-331 SQGVRAG
+331 SKACRTG
-338 RLVNVNETE
+338 RLVNVTETE

-353 YIREIELM
+353 YIREIELIS
-361 TFLDY
+361 FLDY

-372 TSELNLGARETLVKG
+372 TSELNLGTRETLVKG
-387 ERGEKINNIEIT
+387 ERGEKVNSIEIT

-406 ARKTV
+406 ARRNV
-411 ASKITKVPVVEQIG
+411 GSKITKVPVVEQIG
-425 IGTYTARPYSADTKL
+425 IGTYKARPYSADTKL

-572 DLSERTTDIYG
+572 DLSERTTDING
-583 ETAETTTTEAYDE
+583 ETVTTTTTTAV
-596 YSEYDEYDEY
+596 DEYDEY
-606 DEEGETTTKKTTKKK
+606 GEDDELTESTSKKTTKKK
-621 TTTKKTTTKKTTTK
+621 TTTKKTTTQKQ
-635 KTTAKKKT
+635 T
-643 TTTTTVFDEY
+643 TTTTTEFVEKATH

>member
-1 MSEEQQHDDAAKSK
+1 MSDEQQNLSDSKSSESA
-15 GTGIGGMLTILGAY
+15 GFGGMLTIVGAY
-29 FVKILCALLLGFIK
+29 FLKVLSAVLLGFIK
-43 GVKFIVTEIKEL
+43 GLGFIFTELKELL
-55 ILFFARGVR
+55 ILFAKAIR
-64 WLYRDLSAP
+64 WIFRDLTAP
-73 MKERMA
+73 MKERIA
-79 LNRELQREMNAA
+79 LNRELQKEMAA
-91 RKIDHETY
+91 AKKIDRTAY
-99 KAASKKFWLSYIF
+99 KAASRKFWKSYIF

-117 FFTSLNYLLPVISII
+117 FFTSLNYLLPIISII
-132 VLVSVIRYGKGIE
+132 ILISVIRYGSGIE

-150 EYKGKEIGVINAESD
+150 EYKGKELGVINAESD
-165 FDEAGREIKQRIS
+165 YDEASREIKQRIS
-178 YAGAESDTF
+178 YAGADSDSF
-187 DYSANLSLRLI
+187 DLNADLSLKLI
-198 SGGDKMLTA
+198 SGEDKMLTA
-207 TQLANEMLAASD
+207 RQLANEILAASD
-219 EELSEAYGVYIDGN
+219 EELSEGFGVYIDGN
-233 FIGAVVDKDAIQEA
+233 FIGAVKDKDAVQEA

-255 HIEGTVKDV
+255 PIEGVVKEV
-264 SYKSE
+264 TYKND
-269 IEYNKGMYLA
+269 IEYVKGMFLT
-279 GSVMSEKQMIKLLT
+279 GSVLPEKQMIKLLT
-293 SKKKKKSVYVAQSDD
+293 SSKKKKAVYVAQSDD
-308 TSATIAQKFSMDVK
+308 TSATIAQKFSMDVN

-331 SQGVRAG
+331 SKACRPG
-338 RLVNVNETE
+338 RLVNVTETE

-353 YIREIELM
+353 YIREIELIS
-361 TFLDY
+361 FLDY

-372 TSELNLGARETLVKG
+372 TSELNLGTRETLVKG
-387 ERGEKINNIEIT
+387 ERGEKVNNIEIT

-406 ARKTV
+406 ARRNV
-411 ASKITKVPVVEQIG
+411 GSKITKVPVVEQIG
-425 IGTYTARPYSADTKL
+425 IGTYKARPYSADTKL

-470 AADMGTDIYAAG
+470 AADIGTDIYAAG

-515 SQVYAVV
+515 SQVYAIV

-572 DLSERTTDIYG
+572 DVSERTTDIYG
-583 ETAETTTTEAYDE
+583 ETAETTTTTVLDE
-596 YSEYDEYDEY
+596 LTESISEE
-606 DEEGETTTKKTTKKK
+606 KTTK
-621 TTTKKTTTKKTTTK
+621 KKTTTK

-643 TTTTTVFDEY
+643 TTTTSVYVERATH

>member
-1 MSEEQQHDDAAKSK
+1 MSDEQQNLSDSKSSESA
-15 GTGIGGMLTILGAY
+15 GFGGMLTIVGAY
-29 FVKILCALLLGFIK
+29 FLKVLSAVLLGFIK
-43 GVKFIVTEIKEL
+43 GLGFIFTELKELL
-55 ILFFARGVR
+55 ILFAKAIR
-64 WLYRDLSAP
+64 WIFRDLTAP
-73 MKERMA
+73 MKERIA
-79 LNRELQREMNAA
+79 LNRELQKEMAA
-91 RKIDHETY
+91 AKKIDQTAY
-99 KAASKKFWLSYIF
+99 KAASRKFWKSYIF

-117 FFTSLNYLLPVISII
+117 FFTSLNYLLPIISII
-132 VLVSVIRYGKGIE
+132 ILISVIRYGSGIE

-150 EYKGKEIGVINAESD
+150 EYKGKELGVIKAESD
-165 FDEAGREIKQRIS
+165 YDEASREIKQRIS
-178 YAGAESDTF
+178 YAGADSDSF
-187 DYSANLSLRLI
+187 DLNADLSLKLI
-198 SGGDKMLTA
+198 SGEDKMLTA
-207 TQLANEMLAASD
+207 RQLANEILAASD
-219 EELSEAYGVYIDGN
+219 EELSEGFGVYIDGN
-233 FIGAVVDKDAIQEA
+233 FIGAVKDKDAVQEA

-255 HIEGTVKDV
+255 PIEGVVKEV
-264 SYKSE
+264 TYKND
-269 IEYNKGMYLA
+269 IEYVKGMFLT
-279 GSVMSEKQMIKLLT
+279 GSVLPEKQMIKLLT
-293 SKKKKKSVYVAQSDD
+293 SSKKKKAVYVAQSDD
-308 TSATIAQKFSMDVK
+308 TSATIAQKFSMDVN

-331 SQGVRAG
+331 SKACRPG
-338 RLVNVNETE
+338 RLVNVTETE

-353 YIREIELM
+353 YIREIELIS
-361 TFLDY
+361 FLDY

-372 TSELNLGARETLVKG
+372 TSELNLGTRETLVKG
-387 ERGEKINNIEIT
+387 ERGEKVNNIEIT

-406 ARKTV
+406 ARRNV
-411 ASKITKVPVVEQIG
+411 GSKITKVPVVEQIG
-425 IGTYTARPYSADTKL
+425 IGTYKARPYSADTKL

-515 SQVYAVV
+515 SQVYAIV

-572 DLSERTTDIYG
+572 DVSERTTDIYG
-583 ETAETTTTEAYDE
+583 ETAETTTTTVLDE
-596 YSEYDEYDEY
+596 LTESISEE
-606 DEEGETTTKKTTKKK
+606 KTTK
-621 TTTKKTTTKKTTTK
+621 KKTTTK

-643 TTTTTVFDEY
+643 TTTTSVYVERATH

>member
-1 MSEEQQHDDAAKSK
+1 MGNGELDEASHDKRDR
-15 GTGIGGMLTILGAY
+15 IGFGGLITIIGAY
-29 FVKILCALLLGFIK
+29 FAKVLSAIVLGIIK
-43 GVKFIVTEIKEL
+43 GFRFIFTEIKEL
-55 ILFFARGVR
+55 FILFLKTVR
-64 WLYRDLSAP
+64 WLFRDLTAP
-73 MKERMA
+73 MKERA
-79 LNRELQREMNAA
+79 ELNRELQRDMRAA
-91 RKIDHETY
+91 KKESPEAY
-99 KAASKKFWLSYIF
+99 SAASKKFWRSYLF

-117 FFTSLNYLLPVISII
+117 VFTSLNYLLP
-132 VLVSVIRYGKGIE
+132 LVSIFVLISVLRYGTFLE

-150 EYKGKEIGVINAESD
+150 RHNNKELGVINAEAD
-165 FDEAGREIKQRIS
+165 YDEAVREVKQRLS
-178 YAGAESDTF
+178 YTGSDEEPVDLNADF
-187 DYSANLSLRLI
+187 SLKLI
-198 SGGDKMLTA
+198 SGEDKILNSK
-207 TQLANEMLAASD
+207 QLANAILSSSD
-219 EELSEAYGVYIDGN
+219 EELTEAYGVYIDGS
-233 FIGAVVDKDAIQEA
+233 FVGAVTDKDAVQEA

-255 HIEGTVKDV
+255 PIEGVVKDV
-264 SYKSE
+264 SYKND
-269 IEYNKGMYLA
+269 IEYAKGMYLS
-279 GSVMSEKQMIKLLT
+279 GSVLDDKQMIKLLT
-293 SKKKKKSVYVAQSDD
+293 SSKKKKAVYIAQSGD
-308 TSATIAQKFSMDVK
+308 TSALIAQKFSMDVK

-331 SQGVRAG
+331 SKKCRPG
-338 RLVNVNETE
+338 RLVNVTETE

-353 YIREIELM
+353 YTREMELIS
-361 TFLDY
+361 FLDY

-387 ERGEKINNIEIT
+387 ERGEKVNSIEIT

-411 ASKITKVPVVEQIG
+411 KSKITKVPVVEQIG

-482 DGVVVSAGWNPGGYG
+482 DGEVVSAGWNPGGYG

-515 SQVYAVV
+515 SQVYA
-522 DTQVKRGQ
+522 TTGTPVKRGQ

-552 MGVCY
+552 MGICY
-557 DPAQFMYTA
+557 DPAKFMYTA

-572 DLSERTTDIYG
+572 DLSERTTTAVVTDEYG
-583 ETAETTTTEAYDE
+583 NIITNETTTVTAVETDKS
-596 YSEYDEYDEY
+596 SES
-606 DEEGETTTKKTTKKK
+606 TKK

-635 KTTAKKKT
+635 KSSTKKT
-643 TTTTTVFDEY
+643 TTTKTPVEQATH

>member
-1 MSEEQQHDDAAKSK
+1 MSDEQQNASSADNQKSP
-15 GTGIGGMLTILGAY
+15 GFGGMLTILGAY
-29 FVKILCALLLGFIK
+29 FLKLIAAILLGFISSF
-43 GVKFIVTEIKEL
+43 KFIFTEIKY
-55 ILFFARGVR
+55 ISVLFAKAVR
-64 WLYRDLSAP
+64 WIFRDLTAP
-73 MKERMA
+73 MKERIA
-79 LNRELQREMNAA
+79 LNHELQKEMAA
-91 RKIDHETY
+91 AKKTNHEAY
-99 KAASKKFWLSYIF
+99 KAASKKFWLSYLF

-117 FFTSLNYLLPVISII
+117 VFTSLNYLLPVVSII
-132 VLVSVIRYGKGIE
+132 ILISVIRYGKSME
-145 YGISV
+145 YGIRV
-150 EYKGKEIGVINAESD
+150 EYKGQELGVINAEAD
-165 FDEAGREIKQRIS
+165 YDEAAREVKQRIS
-178 YAGAESDTF
+178 YAGEETDTF
-187 DYSANLSLRLI
+187 DLNANFSLKLI
-198 SGGDKMLTA
+198 SGGDKMLSSK
-207 TQLANEMLAASD
+207 QLANEILSASD
-219 EELSEAYGVYIDGN
+219 EELSEAYGVYIDGV
-233 FIGAVVDKDAIQEA
+233 FVGAVKDKDPIQEA

-255 HIEGTVKDV
+255 PIEGIVKDV
-264 SYKSE
+264 SYKNN
-269 IEYNKGMYLA
+269 IEYTKGMFLA
-279 GSVMSEKQMIKLLT
+279 ESVLPERQMIKLLT
-293 SKKKKKSVYVAQSDD
+293 SSKKKKAVYVAQSDD
-308 TSATIAQKFSMDVK
+308 TSATIAQKFSMNVR

-331 SQGVRAG
+331 SKGCRAG
-338 RLVNVNETE
+338 RLINVNETE

-353 YIREIELM
+353 YIREMELVS
-361 TFLDY
+361 FLDY

-372 TSELNLGARETLVKG
+372 TSELNLGTRETLVKG
-387 ERGEKINNIEIT
+387 ERGEKVNSIEIT

-411 ASKITKVPVVEQIG
+411 GSKITKVPVVEQIG
-425 IGTYTARPYSADTKL
+425 IGTYKARPYSADTKL

-530 LIGAVGSTGDSTG
+530 LIGAIGSTGDSTG

-583 ETAETTTTEAYDE
+583 DTVTTTTAEDYYDE
-596 YSEYDEYDEY
+596 YG
-606 DEEGETTTKKTTKKK
+606 EETEETES
-621 TTTKKTTTKKTTTK
+621 TTKKTTTKKKSKKTTTK
-635 KTTAKKKT
+635 KNSTAKKT
-643 TTTTTVFDEY
+643 TTTTAEPTEKATH

>member
-1 MSEEQQHDDAAKSK
+1 MGNGELDEASPDKRDR
-15 GTGIGGMLTILGAY
+15 IGFGGLITIIGAY
-29 FVKILCALLLGFIK
+29 FAKVLSAIVLGIIK
-43 GVKFIVTEIKEL
+43 GFRFIFTEIKEL
-55 ILFFARGVR
+55 FILFLKTVR
-64 WLYRDLSAP
+64 WLFRDLTAP
-73 MKERMA
+73 MKERA
-79 LNRELQREMNAA
+79 ELNRELQRDMRAA
-91 RKIDHETY
+91 KKESPEAY
-99 KAASKKFWLSYIF
+99 SAASKKFWRSYLF

-117 FFTSLNYLLPVISII
+117 VFTSLNYLLP
-132 VLVSVIRYGKGIE
+132 LVSIFVLISVLRYGTSLE

-150 EYKGKEIGVINAESD
+150 RHNNKELGVINAEAD
-165 FDEAGREIKQRIS
+165 YDEAVREVKQRLS
-178 YAGAESDTF
+178 YTGSDEEPVDLNADF
-187 DYSANLSLRLI
+187 SLKLI
-198 SGGDKMLTA
+198 SGEDKILNSK
-207 TQLANEMLAASD
+207 QLANAILSSSD
-219 EELSEAYGVYIDGN
+219 EELTEAYGVYIDGS
-233 FIGAVVDKDAIQEA
+233 FVGAVTDKDAVQEA

-255 HIEGTVKDV
+255 PIEGVVKDV
-264 SYKSE
+264 SYKND
-269 IEYNKGMYLA
+269 IEYAKGMYLS
-279 GSVMSEKQMIKLLT
+279 GSVLDDKQMIKLLT
-293 SKKKKKSVYVAQSDD
+293 SSKKKKAVYIAQSGD
-308 TSATIAQKFSMDVK
+308 TSALIAQKFSMDVK

-331 SQGVRAG
+331 SKKCRPG
-338 RLVNVNETE
+338 RLVNVTETE

-353 YIREIELM
+353 YTREMELIS
-361 TFLDY
+361 FLDY

-387 ERGEKINNIEIT
+387 ERGEKVNSIEIT

-411 ASKITKVPVVEQIG
+411 KSKITKVPVVEQIG

-482 DGVVVSAGWNPGGYG
+482 DGEVVSAGWNPGGYG

-515 SQVYAVV
+515 SQVYA
-522 DTQVKRGQ
+522 TTGTTVKRGQ

-552 MGVCY
+552 MGICY
-557 DPAQFMYTA
+557 DPAKFMYTA

-572 DLSERTTDIYG
+572 DLTARTAAADESGNTV
-583 ETAETTTTEAYDE
+583 TTETTAVTSVSTSSSAKK
-596 YSEYDEYDEY
+596 S
-606 DEEGETTTKKTTKKK
+606 TTKKTTSKKTST
-621 TTTKKTTTKKTTTK
+621 TTTKAKKT
-635 KTTAKKKT
+635 
-643 TTTTTVFDEY
+643 E

>member
-1 MSEEQQHDDAAKSK
+1 MSDEQQNASSADNQKSP
-15 GTGIGGMLTILGAY
+15 GFGGMLTILGAY
-29 FVKILCALLLGFIK
+29 FLKLIAAILLGFIS
-43 GVKFIVTEIKEL
+43 GFKFIFTEIKY
-55 ILFFARGVR
+55 ISVLFAKAVR
-64 WLYRDLSAP
+64 WIFRDLTAP
-73 MKERMA
+73 MKERIA
-79 LNRELQREMNAA
+79 LNHELQKEMAA
-91 RKIDHETY
+91 AKKTNHEAY
-99 KAASKKFWLSYIF
+99 KAASKKFWLSYLF

-117 FFTSLNYLLPVISII
+117 VFTSLNYLLPVVSII
-132 VLVSVIRYGKGIE
+132 ILISVIRYGKSME
-145 YGISV
+145 YGIRV
-150 EYKGKEIGVINAESD
+150 EYKGQELGVINAEAD
-165 FDEAGREIKQRIS
+165 YDEAAREVKQRIS
-178 YAGAESDTF
+178 YAGEETDTF
-187 DYSANLSLRLI
+187 DLNANFSLKLI
-198 SGGDKMLTA
+198 SGGDKMLSSK
-207 TQLANEMLAASD
+207 QLANEILSASD
-219 EELSEAYGVYIDGN
+219 EELSEAYGVYIDGV
-233 FIGAVVDKDAIQEA
+233 FVGAVKDKDPIQEA

-255 HIEGTVKDV
+255 PIEGIVKDV
-264 SYKSE
+264 SYKNN
-269 IEYNKGMYLA
+269 IEYTKGMFLA
-279 GSVMSEKQMIKLLT
+279 ESVLPERQMIKLLT
-293 SKKKKKSVYVAQSDD
+293 SSKKKKAVYVAQSDD
-308 TSATIAQKFSMDVK
+308 TSATIAQKFSMNVR

-331 SQGVRAG
+331 SKGCRAG
-338 RLVNVNETE
+338 RLINVNETE

-353 YIREIELM
+353 YIREMELVS
-361 TFLDY
+361 FLDY

-372 TSELNLGARETLVKG
+372 TSELNLGTRETLVKG
-387 ERGEKINNIEIT
+387 ERGEKVNSIEIT

-411 ASKITKVPVVEQIG
+411 GSKITKVPVVEQIG
-425 IGTYTARPYSADTKL
+425 IGTYKARPYSADTKL

-530 LIGAVGSTGDSTG
+530 LIGAIGSTGDSTG

-583 ETAETTTTEAYDE
+583 ETVTTTTAEDYYDE
-596 YSEYDEYDEY
+596 YG
-606 DEEGETTTKKTTKKK
+606 EETEETES
-621 TTTKKTTTKKTTTK
+621 TTKKTTTKKKSKKTTTK
-635 KTTAKKKT
+635 KNSTAKKT
-643 TTTTTVFDEY
+643 TTTTAEPTEKATH

>member
-1 MSEEQQHDDAAKSK
+1 MSDEQQNLSDSKSSESA
-15 GTGIGGMLTILGAY
+15 GFGGMLTIVGAY
-29 FVKILCALLLGFIK
+29 FLKVLSAVLLGFIK
-43 GVKFIVTEIKEL
+43 GLGFIFTELKELL
-55 ILFFARGVR
+55 ILFAKAIR
-64 WLYRDLSAP
+64 WIFRDLTAP
-73 MKERMA
+73 MKERIA
-79 LNRELQREMNAA
+79 LNRELQKEMAA
-91 RKIDHETY
+91 AKKIDQTAY
-99 KAASKKFWLSYIF
+99 KAASRKFWKSYIF

-117 FFTSLNYLLPVISII
+117 FFTSLNYLLPIISII
-132 VLVSVIRYGKGIE
+132 ILISVIRYGSGIE

-150 EYKGKEIGVINAESD
+150 EYKGKELGVINAESD
-165 FDEAGREIKQRIS
+165 YDEASREIKQRIS
-178 YAGAESDTF
+178 YAGADSDSF
-187 DYSANLSLRLI
+187 DLNADLSLKLI
-198 SGGDKMLTA
+198 SGEDKMLTA
-207 TQLANEMLAASD
+207 RQLANEILAASD
-219 EELSEAYGVYIDGN
+219 EELSEGFGVYIDGN
-233 FIGAVVDKDAIQEA
+233 FIGAVKDKDAVQEA

-255 HIEGTVKDV
+255 PIEGVVKEV
-264 SYKSE
+264 TYKND
-269 IEYNKGMYLA
+269 IEYVKGMFLT
-279 GSVMSEKQMIKLLT
+279 GSVLPEKQMIKLLT
-293 SKKKKKSVYVAQSDD
+293 SSKKKKAVYVAQSDD
-308 TSATIAQKFSMDVK
+308 TSATIAQKFSMDVN

-331 SQGVRAG
+331 SKACRPG
-338 RLVNVNETE
+338 RLVNVTETE

-353 YIREIELM
+353 YIREIELIS
-361 TFLDY
+361 FLDY

-372 TSELNLGARETLVKG
+372 TSELNLGTRETLVKG
-387 ERGEKINNIEIT
+387 ERGEKVNNIEIT

-406 ARKTV
+406 ARRNV
-411 ASKITKVPVVEQIG
+411 GSKITKVPVVEQIG
-425 IGTYTARPYSADTKL
+425 IGTYKARPYSADTKL

-515 SQVYAVV
+515 SQVYAIV

-572 DLSERTTDIYG
+572 DVSERTTDIYG
-583 ETAETTTTEAYDE
+583 ETAETTTTTVLDE
-596 YSEYDEYDEY
+596 LTESISEE
-606 DEEGETTTKKTTKKK
+606 KTNK
-621 TTTKKTTTKKTTTK
+621 KKTTTK

-643 TTTTTVFDEY
+643 TTTTSVYVERATH

>member
-1 MSEEQQHDDAAKSK
+1 MSDEQQNLSDSKSSESA
-15 GTGIGGMLTILGAY
+15 GFGGMLTIVGAY
-29 FVKILCALLLGFIK
+29 FLKVLSAVLLGFIK
-43 GVKFIVTEIKEL
+43 GLGFIFTELKELL
-55 ILFFARGVR
+55 ILFAKAIR
-64 WLYRDLSAP
+64 WIFRDLTAP
-73 MKERMA
+73 MKERIA
-79 LNRELQREMNAA
+79 LNRELQKEMAA
-91 RKIDHETY
+91 AKKIDQTAY
-99 KAASKKFWLSYIF
+99 KAASRKFWKSYIF

-117 FFTSLNYLLPVISII
+117 FFTSLNYLLPIISII
-132 VLVSVIRYGKGIE
+132 ILISVIRYGSGIE

-150 EYKGKEIGVINAESD
+150 EYKGKELGVINAESD
-165 FDEAGREIKQRIS
+165 YDEASREIKQRIS
-178 YAGAESDTF
+178 YAGADSDSF
-187 DYSANLSLRLI
+187 DLNADLSLKLI
-198 SGGDKMLTA
+198 SGEDKMLTA
-207 TQLANEMLAASD
+207 RQLANEILAASD
-219 EELSEAYGVYIDGN
+219 EELSEGFGVYIDGN
-233 FIGAVVDKDAIQEA
+233 FIGAVKDKDAVQEA

-255 HIEGTVKDV
+255 PIEGVVKEV
-264 SYKSE
+264 TYKND
-269 IEYNKGMYLA
+269 IEYVKGMFLT
-279 GSVMSEKQMIKLLT
+279 GSVLPEKQMIKLLT
-293 SKKKKKSVYVAQSDD
+293 SSKKKKAVYVAQSDD
-308 TSATIAQKFSMDVK
+308 TAATIAQKFSMDVN

-331 SQGVRAG
+331 SKACRPG
-338 RLVNVNETE
+338 RLVNVTETE

-353 YIREIELM
+353 YIREIELIS
-361 TFLDY
+361 FLDY

-372 TSELNLGARETLVKG
+372 TSELNLGTRETLVKG
-387 ERGEKINNIEIT
+387 ERGEKVNNIEIT

-406 ARKTV
+406 ARRNV
-411 ASKITKVPVVEQIG
+411 GSKITKVPVVEQIG
-425 IGTYTARPYSADTKL
+425 IGTYKARPYSADTKL

-515 SQVYAVV
+515 SQVYAIV

-572 DLSERTTDIYG
+572 DVSERTTDIYG
-583 ETAETTTTEAYDE
+583 ETAETTTTTVLDE
-596 YSEYDEYDEY
+596 LTESISEE
-606 DEEGETTTKKTTKKK
+606 KTNK
-621 TTTKKTTTKKTTTK
+621 KKTTTK

-643 TTTTTVFDEY
+643 TTTTSVYVERATH

>member
-1 MSEEQQHDDAAKSK
+1 MSDEQQNLSDSKSSESA
-15 GTGIGGMLTILGAY
+15 GFGGMLTIVGAY
-29 FVKILCALLLGFIK
+29 FLKVLSAVLLGFIK
-43 GVKFIVTEIKEL
+43 GLGFIFTELKELL
-55 ILFFARGVR
+55 ILFAKAIR
-64 WLYRDLSAP
+64 WIFRDLTAP
-73 MKERMA
+73 MKERIA
-79 LNRELQREMNAA
+79 LNRELQKEMAA
-91 RKIDHETY
+91 AKKIDQTAY
-99 KAASKKFWLSYIF
+99 KAASRKFWKSYIF

-117 FFTSLNYLLPVISII
+117 FFTSLNYLLPIISII
-132 VLVSVIRYGKGIE
+132 ILISVIRYGSGIE

-150 EYKGKEIGVINAESD
+150 EYKGKELGVINAESD
-165 FDEAGREIKQRIS
+165 YDEASREIKQRIS
-178 YAGAESDTF
+178 YAGADSDSF
-187 DYSANLSLRLI
+187 DLNADLSLKLI
-198 SGGDKMLTA
+198 SGEDKMLTA
-207 TQLANEMLAASD
+207 RQLANEILAASD
-219 EELSEAYGVYIDGN
+219 EELSEGFGVYIDGN
-233 FIGAVVDKDAIQEA
+233 FIGAVKDKDAVQEA

-255 HIEGTVKDV
+255 PIEGVVKEV
-264 SYKSE
+264 TYKND
-269 IEYNKGMYLA
+269 IEYVKGMFLT
-279 GSVMSEKQMIKLLT
+279 GSVLPEKQMIKLLT
-293 SKKKKKSVYVAQSDD
+293 SSKKKKAVYVAQSDD
-308 TSATIAQKFSMDVK
+308 TSATIAQKFSMDVN

-331 SQGVRAG
+331 SKACRPG
-338 RLVNVNETE
+338 RLVNVTETE

-353 YIREIELM
+353 YIREIELIS
-361 TFLDY
+361 FLDY

-372 TSELNLGARETLVKG
+372 TSELNLGTRETLVKG
-387 ERGEKINNIEIT
+387 ERGEKVNNIEIT

-406 ARKTV
+406 ARRNV
-411 ASKITKVPVVEQIG
+411 GSKITKVPVVEQIG
-425 IGTYTARPYSADTKL
+425 IGTYKARPYSADTKL

-515 SQVYAVV
+515 SQVYAIV

-530 LIGAVGSTGDSTG
+530 LIGAIGSTGDSTG

-572 DLSERTTDIYG
+572 DVSERTTDIYG
-583 ETAETTTTEAYDE
+583 ETAETTTTTVLDE
-596 YSEYDEYDEY
+596 LTESISEE
-606 DEEGETTTKKTTKKK
+606 KTTK
-621 TTTKKTTTKKTTTK
+621 KKTTTK

-643 TTTTTVFDEY
+643 TTITSVYVERATH

>member
-1 MSEEQQHDDAAKSK
+1 MSDEQQNLSDSKSSESA
-15 GTGIGGMLTILGAY
+15 GFGGMLTIVGAY
-29 FVKILCALLLGFIK
+29 FLKVLSAVLLGFIK
-43 GVKFIVTEIKEL
+43 GLGFIFTELKELL
-55 ILFFARGVR
+55 ILFAKAIR
-64 WLYRDLSAP
+64 WIFRDLTAP
-73 MKERMA
+73 MKERIA
-79 LNRELQREMNAA
+79 LNRELQKEMAA
-91 RKIDHETY
+91 AKKIDQTAY
-99 KAASKKFWLSYIF
+99 KAASRKFWKSYIF

-117 FFTSLNYLLPVISII
+117 FFTSLNYLLPIISII
-132 VLVSVIRYGKGIE
+132 ILISVIRYGSGIE

-150 EYKGKEIGVINAESD
+150 EYKGKELGVINAESD
-165 FDEAGREIKQRIS
+165 YDEASREIKQRIS
-178 YAGAESDTF
+178 YAGADSDSF
-187 DYSANLSLRLI
+187 DLNADLSLKLI
-198 SGGDKMLTA
+198 SGEDKMLTA
-207 TQLANEMLAASD
+207 RQLANEILAASD
-219 EELSEAYGVYIDGN
+219 EELSEGFGVYIDGN
-233 FIGAVVDKDAIQEA
+233 FIGAVKDKDAVQEA

-255 HIEGTVKDV
+255 PIEGVVKEV
-264 SYKSE
+264 TYKND
-269 IEYNKGMYLA
+269 IEYVKGMFLT
-279 GSVMSEKQMIKLLT
+279 GSVLPEKQMIKLLT
-293 SKKKKKSVYVAQSDD
+293 SSKKKKAVYVAQSDD
-308 TSATIAQKFSMDVK
+308 TSATIAQKFSMDVN

-331 SQGVRAG
+331 SKACRPG
-338 RLVNVNETE
+338 RLVNVTETE

-353 YIREIELM
+353 YIREIELIS
-361 TFLDY
+361 FLDY

-372 TSELNLGARETLVKG
+372 TSELNLGTRETLVKG
-387 ERGEKINNIEIT
+387 ERGEKVNNIEIT

-406 ARKTV
+406 ARRNV
-411 ASKITKVPVVEQIG
+411 GSKITKVPVVEQIG
-425 IGTYTARPYSADTKL
+425 IGTYKARPYSADTKL

-515 SQVYAVV
+515 SQVYAIV

-530 LIGAVGSTGDSTG
+530 LIGAIGSTGDSTG

-572 DLSERTTDIYG
+572 DVSERTTDIYG
-583 ETAETTTTEAYDE
+583 ETAETTTTTVLDE
-596 YSEYDEYDEY
+596 LTESISEE
-606 DEEGETTTKKTTKKK
+606 KTTKKK
-621 TTTKKTTTKKTTTK
+621 TTTTITSVYVERATH
-635 KTTAKKKT
+635 
-643 TTTTTVFDEY
+643 

>member
-1 MSEEQQHDDAAKSK
+1 MSDEQQNLSDSKSSESA
-15 GTGIGGMLTILGAY
+15 GFGGMLTIVGAY
-29 FVKILCALLLGFIK
+29 FLKVLSAVLLGFIK
-43 GVKFIVTEIKEL
+43 GLGFIFTELKELL
-55 ILFFARGVR
+55 ILFAKAIR
-64 WLYRDLSAP
+64 WIFRDLTAP
-73 MKERMA
+73 MKERIA
-79 LNRELQREMNAA
+79 LNRELQKEMAA
-91 RKIDHETY
+91 AKKIDQTAY
-99 KAASKKFWLSYIF
+99 KAASRKFWKSYIF

-117 FFTSLNYLLPVISII
+117 FFTSLNYLLPIISII
-132 VLVSVIRYGKGIE
+132 ILISVIRYGSGIE

-150 EYKGKEIGVINAESD
+150 EYKGKELGVINAESD
-165 FDEAGREIKQRIS
+165 YDEASREIKQRIS
-178 YAGAESDTF
+178 YAGADSDSF
-187 DYSANLSLRLI
+187 DLNADLSLKLI
-198 SGGDKMLTA
+198 SGEDKILTA
-207 TQLANEMLAASD
+207 RQLANEILAASD
-219 EELSEAYGVYIDGN
+219 EELSEGFGVYIDGN
-233 FIGAVVDKDAIQEA
+233 FIGAVKDKDAVQEA

-255 HIEGTVKDV
+255 PIEGVVKEV
-264 SYKSE
+264 TYKND
-269 IEYNKGMYLA
+269 IEYVKGMFLT
-279 GSVMSEKQMIKLLT
+279 GSVLPEKQMIKLLT
-293 SKKKKKSVYVAQSDD
+293 SSKKKKAVYVAQSDD
-308 TSATIAQKFSMDVK
+308 TSATIAQKFSMDVN

-331 SQGVRAG
+331 SKACRPG
-338 RLVNVNETE
+338 RLVNVTETE

-353 YIREIELM
+353 YIREIELIS
-361 TFLDY
+361 FLDY

-372 TSELNLGARETLVKG
+372 TSELNLGTRETLVKG
-387 ERGEKINNIEIT
+387 ERGEKVNNIEIT

-406 ARKTV
+406 ARRNV
-411 ASKITKVPVVEQIG
+411 GSKITKVPVVEQIG
-425 IGTYTARPYSADTKL
+425 IGTYKARPYSADTKL

-515 SQVYAVV
+515 SQVYAIV

-530 LIGAVGSTGDSTG
+530 LIGAIGSTGDSTG

-572 DLSERTTDIYG
+572 DVSERTTDIYG
-583 ETAETTTTEAYDE
+583 ETAETTTTTVLDE
-596 YSEYDEYDEY
+596 LTESISEE
-606 DEEGETTTKKTTKKK
+606 KTTK
-621 TTTKKTTTKKTTTK
+621 KKTTTK

-643 TTTTTVFDEY
+643 TTITSVYVERATH

>member
-1 MSEEQQHDDAAKSK
+1 MSDEQQNLSDSKSSESA
-15 GTGIGGMLTILGAY
+15 GFGGMLTIVGAY
-29 FVKILCALLLGFIK
+29 FLKVLSAVLLGFIK
-43 GVKFIVTEIKEL
+43 GLGFIFTELKELL
-55 ILFFARGVR
+55 ILFAKAIR
-64 WLYRDLSAP
+64 WIFRDLTAP
-73 MKERMA
+73 MKERIA
-79 LNRELQREMNAA
+79 LNRELQKEMAA
-91 RKIDHETY
+91 AKKIDQTAY
-99 KAASKKFWLSYIF
+99 KAASRKFWKSYIF

-117 FFTSLNYLLPVISII
+117 FFTSLNYLLPIISII
-132 VLVSVIRYGKGIE
+132 ILISVIRYGSGIE

-150 EYKGKEIGVINAESD
+150 EYKGKELGVINAESD
-165 FDEAGREIKQRIS
+165 YDEASREIKQRIS
-178 YAGAESDTF
+178 YAGADSDSF
-187 DYSANLSLRLI
+187 DLNADLSLKLI
-198 SGGDKMLTA
+198 SGEDKMLTA
-207 TQLANEMLAASD
+207 RQLANEILAASD
-219 EELSEAYGVYIDGN
+219 EELSEGFGVYIDGN
-233 FIGAVVDKDAIQEA
+233 FIGAVKDKDAVQEA

-255 HIEGTVKDV
+255 PIEGVVKEV
-264 SYKSE
+264 TYKND
-269 IEYNKGMYLA
+269 IEYVKGMFLT
-279 GSVMSEKQMIKLLT
+279 GSVLPEKQMIKLLT
-293 SKKKKKSVYVAQSDD
+293 SSKKKKAVYVAQSDD
-308 TSATIAQKFSMDVK
+308 TSATIAQKFSMDVN

-331 SQGVRAG
+331 SKACRPG
-338 RLVNVNETE
+338 RLVNVTETE

-353 YIREIELM
+353 YIREIELIS
-361 TFLDY
+361 FLDY

-372 TSELNLGARETLVKG
+372 TSELNLGTRETLVKG
-387 ERGEKINNIEIT
+387 ERGEKVNNIEIT

-406 ARKTV
+406 ARRNV
-411 ASKITKVPVVEQIG
+411 GSKITKVPVVEQIG
-425 IGTYTARPYSADTKL
+425 IGTYKARPYSADTKL

-515 SQVYAVV
+515 SQVYAIV

-572 DLSERTTDIYG
+572 DVSERTTDIYG
-583 ETAETTTTEAYDE
+583 ETAETTTTTVLDE
-596 YSEYDEYDEY
+596 LTESISEE
-606 DEEGETTTKKTTKKK
+606 KTTKKLSLIHI
-621 TTTKKTTTKKTTTK
+621 
-635 KTTAKKKT
+635 
-643 TTTTTVFDEY
+643 

>member
-1 MSEEQQHDDAAKSK
+1 MSDEQQNLSDSK
-15 GTGIGGMLTILGAY
+15 NSESAGFGGMLTIVGAY
-29 FVKILCALLLGFIK
+29 FLKVLSAVLLGFIK
-43 GVKFIVTEIKEL
+43 GLGFIFTELKELL
-55 ILFFARGVR
+55 ILFAKAIR
-64 WLYRDLSAP
+64 WIFRDLTAP
-73 MKERMA
+73 MKERIA
-79 LNRELQREMNAA
+79 LNRELQKEMAA
-91 RKIDHETY
+91 AKKIDHTAY
-99 KAASKKFWLSYIF
+99 KAASRKFWKSYIF

-117 FFTSLNYLLPVISII
+117 FFTSLNYLLPIISII
-132 VLVSVIRYGKGIE
+132 ILISVIRYGSGIE

-165 FDEAGREIKQRIS
+165 YDEASREIKQRIS
-178 YAGAESDTF
+178 YAGADSDSF
-187 DYSANLSLRLI
+187 DLNADLSLKLI
-198 SGGDKMLTA
+198 SGEDKMLTA
-207 TQLANEMLAASD
+207 RQLANEILAASD
-219 EELSEAYGVYIDGN
+219 EELSEGFGVYIDGN
-233 FIGAVVDKDAIQEA
+233 FVGAVKDKDAVQEA

-255 HIEGTVKDV
+255 PIEGVVKEV
-264 SYKSE
+264 TYKND
-269 IEYNKGMYLA
+269 IEYVKGMFLT
-279 GSVMSEKQMIKLLT
+279 GSVLPEKQMIKLLT
-293 SKKKKKSVYVAQSDD
+293 SSKKKKAVYVAQSDD
-308 TSATIAQKFSMDVK
+308 TSATIAQKFSMDVN

-331 SQGVRAG
+331 SKACRPG
-338 RLVNVNETE
+338 RLVNVTETE

-353 YIREIELM
+353 YIREIELIS
-361 TFLDY
+361 FLDY

-372 TSELNLGARETLVKG
+372 TSELNLGTRETLVKG
-387 ERGEKINNIEIT
+387 ERGEKVNNIEIT

-406 ARKTV
+406 ARRNV
-411 ASKITKVPVVEQIG
+411 GSKITKVPVVEQIG
-425 IGTYTARPYSADTKL
+425 IGTYKARPYSADTKL

-515 SQVYAVV
+515 SQVYAIV

-572 DLSERTTDIYG
+572 DVSERTTDIYG
-583 ETAETTTTEAYDE
+583 ETAETTTTTVLDE
-596 YSEYDEYDEY
+596 LTESISEE
-606 DEEGETTTKKTTKKK
+606 KTTK
-621 TTTKKTTTKKTTTK
+621 KKTTTK

-643 TTTTTVFDEY
+643 TTTTSVYVERATH

>member
-1 MSEEQQHDDAAKSK
+1 MSDEQQNLSDSKSSESA
-15 GTGIGGMLTILGAY
+15 GFGGMLTIVGAY
-29 FVKILCALLLGFIK
+29 FLKVLSAVLLGFIK
-43 GVKFIVTEIKEL
+43 GLGFIFTELKELL
-55 ILFFARGVR
+55 ILFAKAIR
-64 WLYRDLSAP
+64 WIFRDLTAP
-73 MKERMA
+73 MKERIA
-79 LNRELQREMNAA
+79 LNRELQKEMAA
-91 RKIDHETY
+91 AKKIDQTAY
-99 KAASKKFWLSYIF
+99 KAASRKFWKSYIF

-117 FFTSLNYLLPVISII
+117 FFTSLNYLLPIISII
-132 VLVSVIRYGKGIE
+132 ILISVIRYGSGIE

-150 EYKGKEIGVINAESD
+150 EYKGKELGVINAESD
-165 FDEAGREIKQRIS
+165 YDEASREIKQRIS
-178 YAGAESDTF
+178 YAGADSDSF
-187 DYSANLSLRLI
+187 DLNADLSLKLI
-198 SGGDKMLTA
+198 SGEDKMLTA
-207 TQLANEMLAASD
+207 RQLANEILAASD
-219 EELSEAYGVYIDGN
+219 EELSEGFGVYIDGN
-233 FIGAVVDKDAIQEA
+233 FVGAVKDKDAVQEA

-255 HIEGTVKDV
+255 PIEGVVKEV
-264 SYKSE
+264 TYKND
-269 IEYNKGMYLA
+269 IEYVKGMFLT
-279 GSVMSEKQMIKLLT
+279 GSVLPEKQMIKLLT
-293 SKKKKKSVYVAQSDD
+293 SSKKKKAVYVAQSDD
-308 TSATIAQKFSMDVK
+308 TSATIAQKFSMDVN

-331 SQGVRAG
+331 SKACRPG
-338 RLVNVNETE
+338 RLVNVTETE

-353 YIREIELM
+353 YIREIELIS
-361 TFLDY
+361 FLDY

-372 TSELNLGARETLVKG
+372 TSELNLGTRETLVKG
-387 ERGEKINNIEIT
+387 ERGEKVNNIEIT

-411 ASKITKVPVVEQIG
+411 GSKITKVPVVEQIG
-425 IGTYTARPYSADTKL
+425 IGTYKARPYSADTKL

-515 SQVYAVV
+515 SQVYAIV

-572 DLSERTTDIYG
+572 DVSERTTDIYG
-583 ETAETTTTEAYDE
+583 ETAETTTTTVLDE
-596 YSEYDEYDEY
+596 LTESISEE
-606 DEEGETTTKKTTKKK
+606 KTTK
-621 TTTKKTTTKKTTTK
+621 KKTTTK

-643 TTTTTVFDEY
+643 TTTTSVYVERATH

>member
-1 MSEEQQHDDAAKSK
+1 MSDEQQNLSDSKSSESA
-15 GTGIGGMLTILGAY
+15 GFGGMLTIVGAY
-29 FVKILCALLLGFIK
+29 FLKVLSAVLLGFIK
-43 GVKFIVTEIKEL
+43 GLGFIFTELKELL
-55 ILFFARGVR
+55 ILFAKAIR
-64 WLYRDLSAP
+64 WIFRDLTAP
-73 MKERMA
+73 MKERIA
-79 LNRELQREMNAA
+79 LNRELQKEMAA
-91 RKIDHETY
+91 AKKIDQTAY
-99 KAASKKFWLSYIF
+99 KAASRKFWKSYIF

-117 FFTSLNYLLPVISII
+117 FFTSLNYLLPIISII
-132 VLVSVIRYGKGIE
+132 ILISVIRYGSGIE

-150 EYKGKEIGVINAESD
+150 EYKGKELGVINAESD
-165 FDEAGREIKQRIS
+165 YEEASREIKQRIS
-178 YAGAESDTF
+178 YAGADSDSF
-187 DYSANLSLRLI
+187 DLNADLSLKLI
-198 SGGDKMLTA
+198 SGEDKMLTA
-207 TQLANEMLAASD
+207 RQLANEILAASD
-219 EELSEAYGVYIDGN
+219 EELSEGFGVYIDGN
-233 FIGAVVDKDAIQEA
+233 FIGAVKDKDAVQEA

-255 HIEGTVKDV
+255 PIEGVVKEV
-264 SYKSE
+264 TYKND
-269 IEYNKGMYLA
+269 IEYVKGMFLT
-279 GSVMSEKQMIKLLT
+279 GSVLPEKQMIKLLT
-293 SKKKKKSVYVAQSDD
+293 SSKKKKAVYVAQSDD
-308 TSATIAQKFSMDVK
+308 TSATIAQKFSMDVN

-331 SQGVRAG
+331 SKACRPG
-338 RLVNVNETE
+338 RLVNVTETE

-353 YIREIELM
+353 YIREIELIS
-361 TFLDY
+361 FLDY

-372 TSELNLGARETLVKG
+372 TSELNLGTRETLVKG
-387 ERGEKINNIEIT
+387 ERGEKVNNIEIT

-406 ARKTV
+406 ARRNV
-411 ASKITKVPVVEQIG
+411 GSKITKVPVVEQIG
-425 IGTYTARPYSADTKL
+425 IGTYKARPYSADTKL

-482 DGVVVSAGWNPGGYG
+482 DGVGVSAGWNPGGYG

-515 SQVYAVV
+515 SQVYAIV

-572 DLSERTTDIYG
+572 DVSERTTDIYG
-583 ETAETTTTEAYDE
+583 ETAETTTTTVLDE
-596 YSEYDEYDEY
+596 LTESISEE
-606 DEEGETTTKKTTKKK
+606 KTTK
-621 TTTKKTTTKKTTTK
+621 KKTTTK

-643 TTTTTVFDEY
+643 TTTTSVYVERATH

>member
-1 MSEEQQHDDAAKSK
+1 MSDEQQNLSDSKSSESA
-15 GTGIGGMLTILGAY
+15 GFGGMLTIVGAY
-29 FVKILCALLLGFIK
+29 FLKVLSAVLLGFIK
-43 GVKFIVTEIKEL
+43 GLGFIFTELKELL
-55 ILFFARGVR
+55 ILFAKAIR
-64 WLYRDLSAP
+64 WIFRDLTAP
-73 MKERMA
+73 MKERIA
-79 LNRELQREMNAA
+79 LNRELQKEMAA
-91 RKIDHETY
+91 AKKIDQTAY
-99 KAASKKFWLSYIF
+99 KAASRKFWKSYIF

-117 FFTSLNYLLPVISII
+117 FFTSLNYLLPIISII
-132 VLVSVIRYGKGIE
+132 ILISVIRYGSGIE

-150 EYKGKEIGVINAESD
+150 EYKGKELGVINAESD
-165 FDEAGREIKQRIS
+165 YDEASREIKQRIS
-178 YAGAESDTF
+178 YAGADSDSF
-187 DYSANLSLRLI
+187 DLNADLSLKLI
-198 SGGDKMLTA
+198 SGEDKMLTA
-207 TQLANEMLAASD
+207 RQLANEILAASD
-219 EELSEAYGVYIDGN
+219 EELSEGFGVYIDGN
-233 FIGAVVDKDAIQEA
+233 FIGAVKDKDAVQEA

-255 HIEGTVKDV
+255 PIEGVVKEV
-264 SYKSE
+264 TYKND
-269 IEYNKGMYLA
+269 IEYVKGMFLT
-279 GSVMSEKQMIKLLT
+279 GSVLPEKQMIKLLT
-293 SKKKKKSVYVAQSDD
+293 SSKKKKAVYVAQSDD
-308 TSATIAQKFSMDVK
+308 TSATIAQKFSMDVN

-331 SQGVRAG
+331 SKACRPG
-338 RLVNVNETE
+338 RLVNVTETE

-353 YIREIELM
+353 YIREIELIS
-361 TFLDY
+361 FLDY

-372 TSELNLGARETLVKG
+372 TSELNLGTRETLVKG
-387 ERGEKINNIEIT
+387 ERGEKVNNIEIT

-406 ARKTV
+406 ARRNV
-411 ASKITKVPVVEQIG
+411 GSKITKVPVVEQIG
-425 IGTYTARPYSADTKL
+425 IGTYKARPYSADTKL

-515 SQVYAVV
+515 SQVYAIV

-572 DLSERTTDIYG
+572 DVSERTTDIYG
-583 ETAETTTTEAYDE
+583 ETAETTTTTVLDE
-596 YSEYDEYDEY
+596 LTESISEE
-606 DEEGETTTKKTTKKK
+606 KTTK
-621 TTTKKTTTKKTTTK
+621 KKTTTK

-643 TTTTTVFDEY
+643 TTITSVYVERATH

>member
-1 MSEEQQHDDAAKSK
+1 MSDEQQNLSDSKSSESA
-15 GTGIGGMLTILGAY
+15 GFGGMLTIVGAY
-29 FVKILCALLLGFIK
+29 FLKVLSAVLLGFIK
-43 GVKFIVTEIKEL
+43 GLGFIFTELKELL
-55 ILFFARGVR
+55 ILFAKAIR
-64 WLYRDLSAP
+64 WIFRDLTAP
-73 MKERMA
+73 MKERIA
-79 LNRELQREMNAA
+79 LNRELQKEMAA
-91 RKIDHETY
+91 AKKIDQTAY
-99 KAASKKFWLSYIF
+99 KAASRKFWKSYIF

-117 FFTSLNYLLPVISII
+117 FFTSLNYLLPIISII
-132 VLVSVIRYGKGIE
+132 ILISVIRYGSGIE

-150 EYKGKEIGVINAESD
+150 EYKGKELGVINAESD
-165 FDEAGREIKQRIS
+165 YDEASREIKQRIS
-178 YAGAESDTF
+178 YAGADSDSF
-187 DYSANLSLRLI
+187 DLNADLSLKLI
-198 SGGDKMLTA
+198 SGEDKMLTA
-207 TQLANEMLAASD
+207 RQLANEILAASD
-219 EELSEAYGVYIDGN
+219 EEHSEGFGVYIDGN
-233 FIGAVVDKDAIQEA
+233 FIGAVKDKDAVQEA

-255 HIEGTVKDV
+255 PIEGVVKEV
-264 SYKSE
+264 TYKND
-269 IEYNKGMYLA
+269 IEYVKGMFLT
-279 GSVMSEKQMIKLLT
+279 GSVLPEKQMIKLLT
-293 SKKKKKSVYVAQSDD
+293 SSKKKKAVYVAQSDD
-308 TSATIAQKFSMDVK
+308 TSATIAQKFSMDVN

-331 SQGVRAG
+331 SKACRPG
-338 RLVNVNETE
+338 RLVNVTETE

-353 YIREIELM
+353 YIREIELIS
-361 TFLDY
+361 FLDY

-372 TSELNLGARETLVKG
+372 TSELNLGTRETLVKG
-387 ERGEKINNIEIT
+387 ERGEKVNNIEIT

-406 ARKTV
+406 ARRNV
-411 ASKITKVPVVEQIG
+411 GSKITKVPVVEQIG
-425 IGTYTARPYSADTKL
+425 IGTYKARPYSADTKL

-515 SQVYAVV
+515 SQVYAIV

-530 LIGAVGSTGDSTG
+530 LIGAIGSTGDSTG

-572 DLSERTTDIYG
+572 DVSERTTDIYG
-583 ETAETTTTEAYDE
+583 ETAETTTTTVLDE
-596 YSEYDEYDEY
+596 LTESISEE
-606 DEEGETTTKKTTKKK
+606 KTTK
-621 TTTKKTTTKKTTTK
+621 KKTTTK

-643 TTTTTVFDEY
+643 TTITSVYVERATH